1 MVSYKTFLHNAIKSF
16 ADGNAEGAQNFVLAN
31 STRSERLDSLQQVL
45 PFLKSGELITGSEY
59 RLSALDLMEL
69 LIVLLEKE
77 ISAVKLKQALTERD
91 EKLKDDKKAQKAKK
105 TVRKK

>member
-1 MVSYKTFLHNAIKSF
+1 M
-16 ADGNAEGAQNFVLAN
+16 
-31 STRSERLDSLQQVL
+31 
-45 PFLKSGELITGSEY
+45 
-59 RLSALDLMEL
+59 SALDLMEL